1 MMKKFHWKKKKTIAM
16 LINRKQWQRDY
27 VPSVPS
33 TSSEIEIEMEHLSGY
48 YLITQAPSSASP
60 NYIITE

>member
-1 MMKKFHWKKKKTIAM
+1 MPKKFGWKQKKTIAM
-16 LINRKQWQRDY
+16 LLNRKQWQRDY
-27 VPSVPS
+27 VPSAPS

-48 YLITQAPSSASP
+48 YLITQDSSSASP